1 MSHAALTNISSCAT
15 IQGACYAI
23 GPDPPWIYR
32 KRGDRRCT
40 RQRCNHRGSPSETE
54 HAAQPRPI
62 KILGICCSP
71 RKGKSTA
78 TALGICLDAVKA
90 VDGRIEVELIEL
102 AGRKIPG
109 EVAAGIALEPG
120 ERDDFPALVP
130 KISEPAVAGIILGT
144 PVYFG
149 NMSSLCKAF
158 LDRWIV
164 FHKDKQL
171 ANKVGGVLA
180 VGGGRNTGVEL
191 TIRSVQVALMSQ
203 QMIVVGDAPP
213 TGHWGGTVW
222 GGNPA
227 VSTGP
232 APDITRDVEGIATV
246 KNLGRRVAE
255 IALRLEATGTGNVV
269 RTR

>member
-1 MSHAALTNISSCAT
+1 MPSDLSRRGFLGSAATAAVLGSGAT
-15 IQGACYAI
+15 IAAATSQAA
-23 GPDPPWIYR
+23 R
-32 KRGDRRCT
+32 
-40 RQRCNHRGSPSETE
+40 
-54 HAAQPRPI
+54 AAQPRVI

-71 RKGKSTA
+71 RKGKNTA
-78 TALGICLDAVKA
+78 AALSICLDAVKA
-90 VDGRIEVELIEL
+90 FDGRIEVELIEL

-120 ERDDFPALVP
+120 ERDDFPALAP
-130 KISEPAVAGIILGT
+130 KLSESAVAGIILGT

-158 LDRWIV
+158 LDRCII
-164 FHKDKQL
+164 FHKDKLL

-180 VGGGRNTGVEL
+180 VGGARNGGVEL
-191 TIRSVQVALMSQ
+191 TIRSVQVAMMSQ

-227 VSTGP
+227 ISTGP
-232 APDITRDVEGIATV
+232 TPDIARDVEGIASV
-246 KNLGRRVAE
+246 RNLGRRVAE
-255 IALRLEATGTGNVV
+255 MALRLDVNSPGNVAGP
-269 RTR
+269 R

>member
-1 MSHAALTNISSCAT
+1 MPSDLTRRGFLGSAATAAVLGSGAT
-15 IQGACYAI
+15 IAAAPGEA
-23 GPDPPWIYR
+23 
-32 KRGDRRCT
+32 
-40 RQRCNHRGSPSETE
+40 E

-71 RKGKSTA
+71 RKGKNTA
-78 TALGICLDAVKA
+78 AALRICLDAVTA

-102 AGRKIPG
+102 AGWKIPG
-109 EVAAGIALEPG
+109 EVAAGITLAAG
-120 ERDDFPALVP
+120 ERDDFPSLVP
-130 KISEPAVAGIILGT
+130 KLSSPLVAGIILGT

-158 LDRWIV
+158 LDRCIV
-164 FHKDKQL
+164 FHKDRLL

-180 VGGGRNTGVEL
+180 VGGGRNGGQEL

-227 VSTGP
+227 VNTGP
-232 APDITRDVEGIATV
+232 TPDIARDVEGIASV

-255 IALRLEATGTGNVV
+255 MAIRLQAGG
-269 RTR
+269 

>member
-1 MSHAALTNISSCAT
+1 MDFSEAAASAAVLGSAAT
-15 IQGACYAI
+15 IAAA
-23 GPDPPWIYR
+23 
-32 KRGDRRCT
+32 
-40 RQRCNHRGSPSETE
+40 PSEAE

-78 TALGICLDAVKA
+78 AALSICLDAVA
-90 VDGRIEVELIEL
+90 AIDGRIEVELIEL
-102 AGRKIPG
+102 AGWKIPG
-109 EVAAGIALEPG
+109 EVAAGISLAAG
-120 ERDDFPALVP
+120 ERNDFPGLVP
-130 KISEPAVAGIILGT
+130 KLSSPSVAGIIIGT

-158 LDRWIV
+158 LDRCIV
-164 FHKDKQL
+164 FHKDKML

-180 VGGGRNTGVEL
+180 VGGARNGGLEL
-191 TIRSVQVALMSQ
+191 TIRSVQVAMMSQ

-227 VSTGP
+227 VNTGP
-232 APDITRDVEGIATV
+232 TPDIARDVEGIATV

-255 IALRLEATGTGNVV
+255 MALRLNANSPGSVV
-269 RTR
+269 RPR

>member
-1 MSHAALTNISSCAT
+1 MLGGAAT
-15 IQGACYAI
+15 IAAA
-23 GPDPPWIYR
+23 
-32 KRGDRRCT
+32 
-40 RQRCNHRGSPSETE
+40 PSEADR
-54 HAAQPRPI
+54 AAQSRPI

-71 RKGKSTA
+71 RKGKNTA
-78 TALGICLDAVKA
+78 AALRIYLDAVAA

-109 EVAAGIALEPG
+109 EVAAEIALEPG
-120 ERDDFPALVP
+120 QRDDFPALAP
-130 KISEPAVAGIILGT
+130 KLSEPAVAGIILGT

-149 NMSSLCKAF
+149 NMPSLCKAF
-158 LDRWIV
+158 LDRCVV

-180 VGGGRNTGVEL
+180 VGGARNGGLEL
-191 TIRSVQVALMSQ
+191 TIRSVQVAMMSQ

-227 VSTGP
+227 VNAGP
-232 APDITRDVEGIATV
+232 TPDITRDVEGVASV

-255 IALRLEATGTGNVV
+255 MALRLEANSPGNVV
-269 RTR
+269 RPR